1 MKVERIEATW
11 MEGHELVSIT
21 ELRDRWRVNSSQLEE
36 FIAHGVPEPAV
47 RDGLGG

>member
-21 ELRDRWRVNSSQLEE
+21 ELRDLSL
-36 FIAHGVPEPAV
+36 IHI
-47 RDGLGG
+47 